1 MTRGNHKNQQ
11 SVVKSIQKLKMG
23 LKLTIMIGPYAYVA
37 ALIMYPKKIPPIDGA
52 IASTT
57 QDSKLTNVMANAT

>member
-1 MTRGNHKNQQ
+1 
-11 SVVKSIQKLKMG
+11 MG